1 MRDYWNGSS
10 TQLSLGHANSLR
22 EWGIAGMEAQPIN
35 SPARRQPTRPGQQNH
50 RAKGKQKLTKTN
62 LSIKSGVAR
71 IPLSC
76 GTPARRDNCINNYKK
91 KKWTIS
97 LTPQTLVTF
106 ADTPLTFKNSH
117 LPPLNFQKFSL
128 TPHPYKLG
136 HKFLKKDKN
145 TPVFYFLK
153 K

>member
-1 MRDYWNGSS
+1 MRNYWNGSS

-62 LSIKSGVAR
+62 LSIKSGVAS

-91 KKWTIS
+91 KMIKLNKVKLIRIKMIESSSFIASS
-97 LTPQTLVTF
+97 LGLGDCHEVTN
-106 ADTPLTFKNSH
+106 LCE
-117 LPPLNFQKFSL
+117 
-128 TPHPYKLG
+128 KL
-136 HKFLKKDKN
+136 
-145 TPVFYFLK
+145 
-153 K
+153 